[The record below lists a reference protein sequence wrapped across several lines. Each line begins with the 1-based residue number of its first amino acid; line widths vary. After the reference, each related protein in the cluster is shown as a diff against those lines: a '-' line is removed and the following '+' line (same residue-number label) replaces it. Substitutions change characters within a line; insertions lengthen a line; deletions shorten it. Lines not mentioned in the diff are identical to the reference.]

1 MDHHA
6 EAPILED
13 HGRKG
18 ILASSAEHHRESSVL
33 THVYERCREAFTVA
47 ETAFAELHQAVSSG
61 RLDGPELD
69 EFLTR
74 IGTHR
79 QWADLALRMADS
91 EVERCAQDR
100 RQLVPAP
107 PHVGHGIQAEPPSS
121 R

>member
-1 MDHHA
+1 MDRQAKRPIPEETPA
-6 EAPILED
+6 E
-13 HGRKG
+13 
-18 ILASSAEHHRESSVL
+18 SADRHRESSVL
-33 THVYERCREAFTVA
+33 TQVYERCREAFTVA
-47 ETAFAELHQAVSSG
+47 ETAFAELQQAVSSG
-61 RLDGPELD
+61 RLDVPELD

-91 EVERCAQDR
+91 EVERSAQNR
-100 RQLVPAP
+100 RQLIPAP